1 MKPSDIII
9 GLSMVVIAGCFG
21 LALTI
26 AGGISAAASGA
37 FALALIAV
45 LAALHL
51 LTTSQRER
59 RDTARVM
66 RDLSETVGHCMRQVT
81 ALTRRVDDLH
91 ADVTGRVDAETRDL
105 HTELNLVADA
115 VRELADAMD
124 SGFADTARPTANVAA
139 PPPAASVPPLQV
151 PDRTQVPPQKPIVDQ
166 SVQAPLP
173 DLSSYVPDPAER
185 PFSDPGRIAAQIEP
199 ASEPVQPQPQP
210 AAPQP
215 QPAPARQSA
224 SADSIAGS
232 GFGPQALFSEAIR
245 EGRAEIFL
253 QPIVTLPQ
261 RKVQFYETI
270 TRIRTLTAGPVDQ
283 GAYRPAIAD
292 HPSIA
297 ELDGLTLSRA
307 LQISG
312 RLSRRGREVQIFVPL
327 SPRALADSAF
337 GSEARRLLEQAGEN
351 AGSIVFEI
359 GQDELASLGPV
370 EEETMVALSDLGPR
384 FALDSIHD
392 FRFDPQTL
400 ARRRFRFARVDAT
413 ALLGGNAISPDIH
426 PADLSGLMMRFNI
439 RLIATGISSEAT
451 VVDLLDYAV
460 PYAQG
465 NLFSPPRPVRSDIL
479 AAGVE
484 TRPPQRATG

>member
-37 FALALIAV
+37 SALALIAV
-45 LAALHL
+45 LAALHFV
-51 LTTSQRER
+51 TTSQRER
-59 RDTARVM
+59 RDTTRVM

-124 SGFADTARPTANVAA
+124 SGFAGAARPAAAAAA
-139 PPPAASVPPLQV
+139 PAPAASVPPMQV
-151 PDRTQVPPQKPIVDQ
+151 PDRTQVPPHRPAVDQ

-185 PFSDPGRIAAQIEP
+185 PFNDPGRIAAPSKPAAEP
-199 ASEPVQPQPQP
+199 AQPQPQP
-210 AAPQP
+210 APVP
-215 QPAPARQSA
+215 QSA
-224 SADSIAGS
+224 AAEDPAEG

-245 EGRAEIFL
+245 DGRAEIFL

-261 RKVQFYETI
+261 RKVQFYETV
-270 TRIRTLTAGPVDQ
+270 TRIRTLTAGPIDQ
-283 GAYRPAIAD
+283 SAYRPAIAD

-312 RLSRRGREVQIFVPL
+312 RLSSRGREVQIFVPL
-327 SPRALADSAF
+327 GPRALADNAF
-337 GSEARRLLEQAGEN
+337 GSEARRLLEQSGEN

-359 GQDELASLGPV
+359 SQDDLASLGPV
-370 EEETMVALSDLGPR
+370 EEETMAALSDLGPR
-384 FALDSIHD
+384 FAMDSIHD

-400 ARRRFRFARVDAT
+400 ARRRFRFARVDAA

-439 RLIATGISSEAT
+439 RLIATGVSSEAT

-479 AAGVE
+479 AASAE
-484 TRPPQRATG
+484 TRQPQRAIG